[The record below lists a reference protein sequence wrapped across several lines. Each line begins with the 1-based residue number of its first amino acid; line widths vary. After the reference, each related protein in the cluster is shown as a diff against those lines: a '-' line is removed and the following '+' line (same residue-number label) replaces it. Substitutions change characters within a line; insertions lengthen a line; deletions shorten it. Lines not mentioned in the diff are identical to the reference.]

1 MKWAQSTSTVPL
13 PQNYRLC
20 WEKFYPSQSSVMTMY
35 INKWLFTY
43 ARIQIQSQRHAYIF
57 INSASSHLMNKLRN
71 NSVSSSA
78 ILWVVI
84 KRKPLKH
91 LLPNIRQV
99 FSQWSWFY
107 LFKTQNYIII
117 NNFRGALQSFCVAKF
132 LSSERFNWN
141 VCLRYMLQYL
151 QMQIRW
157 CDKQTTC

>member
-78 ILWVVI
+78 ILWAVI

-107 LFKTQNYIII
+107 LFKTQNY
-117 NNFRGALQSFCVAKF
+117 NGKLPWSLKLKYYRGKITL
-132 LSSERFNWN
+132 LSPSID
-141 VCLRYMLQYL
+141 L
-151 QMQIRW
+151 I
-157 CDKQTTC
+157 